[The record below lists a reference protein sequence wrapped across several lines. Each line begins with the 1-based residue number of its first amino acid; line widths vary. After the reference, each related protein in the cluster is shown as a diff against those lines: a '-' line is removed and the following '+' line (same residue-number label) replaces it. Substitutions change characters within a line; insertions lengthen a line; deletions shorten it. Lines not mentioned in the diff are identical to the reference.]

1 MKFANFTGVKSL
13 LFENKT
19 LKQTIFKNT
28 FWLGLAEGVTK
39 ILNLILFI
47 YAARILGATEY
58 GKLTFAFAFVGLFT
72 VLTEMGVPNIMVR
85 EFAKEERREQDFP
98 AIISLALLLNIGTLL
113 LIILGS
119 YFITPDSIVRKV
131 IWILALYT
139 SLNVLSH
146 FFSSF
151 FRARQQMQYESIT
164 KIFRVLILVI
174 LGLYILLNF
183 PSVESLSYGYLFAS
197 FVALV
202 LIILIFYY
210 KVGSLQIVW
219 SKTIWKKFLSMSWP
233 LALAGIFGTIYTQID
248 SVMMGHLGQITQTGW
263 YNAAYRII
271 GATLIPL
278 SLISTSFYPVLS
290 KYFKESRRD
299 FQKAWDYQAEILIF
313 LSIPIIIGGFV
324 LSSKIIYSV
333 YGLDFFSSILAFQ
346 ILIWMVG
353 AYYLSSPFQSV
364 LVISDQQKKIFWI
377 VFSGAIVNIIL
388 NLILIP
394 KFSLYGAAVA
404 TVTTYFLILL
414 LSVYFA
420 SKFTSV
426 QFLNFNLFFSF
437 VNAIFSSIVM
447 YLVISQPLIYNLNIF
462 LSVLA
467 GAAVY
472 ILSFFVFRIILQHF
486 KFYA

>member
-1 MKFANFTGVKSL
+1 
-13 LFENKT
+13 
-19 LKQTIFKNT
+19 
-28 FWLGLAEGVTK
+28 
-39 ILNLILFI
+39 
-47 YAARILGATEY
+47 
-58 GKLTFAFAFVGLFT
+58 
-72 VLTEMGVPNIMVR
+72 
-85 EFAKEERREQDFP
+85 
-98 AIISLALLLNIGTLL
+98 
-113 LIILGS
+113 
-119 YFITPDSIVRKV
+119 
-131 IWILALYT
+131 
-139 SLNVLSH
+139 
-146 FFSSF
+146 
-151 FRARQQMQYESIT
+151 
-164 KIFRVLILVI
+164 LILVI

-248 SVMMGHLGQITQTGW
+248 SVMMGHFGQITQTGW

-420 SKFTSV
+420 SRFTSV

>member
-19 LKQTIFKNT
+19 IKQTIFKNT

-72 VLTEMGVPNIMVR
+72 VLTEFGVPNIMVR
-85 EFAKEERREQDFP
+85 EFAKEKRREQDFP

-113 LIILGS
+113 LIMLGS
-119 YFITPDSIVRKV
+119 YFVTPDSIVRKV

-139 SLNVLSH
+139 SLNVLTH
-146 FFSSF
+146 FFCSF

-174 LGLYILLNF
+174 LGFYILLNF
-183 PSVESLSYGYLFAS
+183 PSVENLSCGYLFAS
-197 FVALV
+197 FAALG
-202 LIILIFYY
+202 LIILIFYHE
-210 KVGSLQIVW
+210 VGPLQIVW

-248 SVMMGHLGQITQTGW
+248 SVMMGHFGQITQTGW

-271 GATLIPL
+271 GTTLIPL

-299 FQKAWDYQAEILIF
+299 FQKVWNYQVEILIF

-333 YGLDFFSSILAFQ
+333 YGLDFFPSILAFQ

-353 AYYLSSPFQSV
+353 VYYLSSPFQSV
-364 LVISDQQKKIFWI
+364 LVISNEQKKIFWI
-377 VFSGAIVNIIL
+377 VFSGAIANIIL

-404 TVTTYFLILL
+404 TVATYFLIFL

-420 SKFTSV
+420 SKLTAV

-462 LSVLA
+462 LSVLV
-467 GAAVY
+467 GAMVY

-486 KFYA
+486 KFYD